1 MKTIKMAVFMAI
13 VGFALVAG
21 TDAMC
26 KRTTV
31 TKTFKV
37 DKTGTLYVDVANIGA
52 NIEINVWAKSEVTV
66 RVERLRE
73 DDLEYLEIEQEGN
86 NISVVFDGDDWG
98 RRSGSARVYVS
109 VPAGFDL
116 DLGTAGG
123 NIEIDGNMK
132 GTVIASTAGG
142 NIDVGD
148 VDGELT
154 LKTAGG
160 NIRAG
165 NAGADATLKTAGGN
179 ITIGDVKGELALKT
193 AGGNITMGSVSKGVQ
208 AGTAGGNITAAEING
223 DAEVG
228 TSGGSIR
235 LGQVTGTVEA
245 KTAGGNITVESA
257 TGSAIAKTAGGDI
270 ELSDIKGY
278 VTAQT
283 AGGDITV
290 ELDPSNERKSELE
303 TAGGDIELILPAGA
317 KATVEARIK
326 IRDRWGAEDFEI
338 SSDFKAE
345 SRDSSKR
352 EITARF
358 VINGGGKLIRLETV
372 NGDIDIVKR

>member
-31 TKTFKV
+31 TKDFKV
-37 DKTGTLYVDVANIGA
+37 DKTGTLYVDVENIGA
-52 NIEINVWAKSEVTV
+52 NIEINVWAKSEVAV
-66 RVERLRE
+66 RVERIRE
-73 DDLEYLEIEQEGN
+73 DDLEYLKIEQEGN

-98 RRSGSARVYVS
+98 RRSSSARVYAS

-132 GTVIASTAGG
+132 GSVVASTAGG
-142 NIDVGD
+142 NIEVGD

-165 NAGADATLKTAGGN
+165 DAGADATLKTAGGN

-193 AGGNITMGSVSKGVQ
+193 AGGNISMGSVDNDVH
-208 AGTAGGNITAAEING
+208 AGTAGGNISADAING

-235 LGQVTGTVEA
+235 LGQVTGMVEA

-257 TGSAIAKTAGGDI
+257 VGSAIAKTAGGDI
-270 ELSDIKGY
+270 ELSNIKGW

-283 AGGDITV
+283 AGGDIIV
-290 ELDPSNERKSELE
+290 ELDPDNKRKSELE

-317 KATVEARIK
+317 KCTIEARIK
-326 IRDRWGAEDFEI
+326 IRDRWEPEDFEI
-338 SSDFKAE
+338 SSDFEAE

-352 EITARF
+352 EVTARF